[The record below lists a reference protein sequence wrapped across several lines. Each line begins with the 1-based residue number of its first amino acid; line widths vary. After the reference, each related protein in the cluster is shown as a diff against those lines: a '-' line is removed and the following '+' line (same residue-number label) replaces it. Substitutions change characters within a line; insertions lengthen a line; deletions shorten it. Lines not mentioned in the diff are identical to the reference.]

1 MKMMD
6 KVLAQYTWLLFLA
19 SNGSWQTFKFVSSL
33 SWAVLTVKHN
43 NQSNISLI
51 ALYRN
56 DRAIR
61 KNCNANRY
69 N

>member
-33 SWAVLTVKHN
+33 SWAVLTEKHN

-51 ALYRN
+51 ASNRN

-61 KNCNANRY
+61 KNCNAIKY